1 MALEVRMRIKT
12 KDEGISK
19 ELQDKYQKI
28 KEEITLSAMLYSVYF
43 NKKSSQMINRKVN
56 HQLNAMEVMIH
67 QINPKFQEKSKN
79 YSTIKEEMIASLD
92 RYEKA
97 LKQLAEKYDETL
109 KEMIFQKVELETKLL
124 MASLEKQQIF
134 LKEEKDKEFFSKE
147 KGKEKDKQT
156 EEVEENRKFIIK
168 LEKDIKQLNT
178 KMQNLEKEK
187 DNQLFQAMEV
197 GGKELTVNLRKPRK
211 ISKITSFF
219 SNRFNTYHV
228 IIKSIINP
236 LNQRIDEF
244 KVNELKKVDG
254 NIKEFDFMTVQDKI
268 KEIQD
273 NVLEEF
279 QNKLICKS
287 LKIKNK

>member
-1 MALEVRMRIKT
+1 MRIKV
-12 KDEGISK
+12 KNEGISK
-19 ELQDKYQKI
+19 DLQDKYQKI
-28 KEEITLSAMLYSVYF
+28 KEEITLSAMLYSVYIH
-43 NKKSSQMINRKVN
+43 KRSIQIMKRKVN
-56 HQLNAMEVMIH
+56 HQFNAMEVMIH

-79 YSTIKEEMIASLD
+79 YRTIKEEMIASLD
-92 RYEKA
+92 AYEKV
-97 LKQLAEKYDETL
+97 LKQLAEKYNQTL
-109 KEMIFQKVELETKLL
+109 KEMMFRKVELETKLL
-124 MASLEKQQIF
+124 MASLEKQQIC
-134 LKEEKDKEFFSKE
+134 LKKEKNKKFFSKE
-147 KGKEKDKQT
+147 KAKDKDEHT
-156 EEVEENRKFIIK
+156 EEVKENRKFIIQ

-178 KMQNLEKEK
+178 KMQNLEQEK

-197 GGKELTVNLRKPRK
+197 GGKELTVNLKKPRK
-211 ISKITSFF
+211 ISKITTFF

-228 IIKSIINP
+228 IVKSIINP

-254 NIKEFDFMTVQDKI
+254 TIKEFDFIAIQDKI

-287 LKIKNK
+287 LNIKNK